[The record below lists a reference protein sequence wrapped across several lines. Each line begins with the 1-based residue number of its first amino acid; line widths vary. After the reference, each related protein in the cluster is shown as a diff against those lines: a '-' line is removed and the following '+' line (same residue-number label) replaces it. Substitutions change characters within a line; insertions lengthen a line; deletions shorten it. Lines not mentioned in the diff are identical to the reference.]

1 MLFLQST
8 FIFSQENIKHKVVK
22 GETLYAIAK
31 SYNISINKIYQLN
44 PSLKGATLQLGT
56 IVTLPNTLIV
66 KNTIEKPQFHKVKKG
81 ESFYSISKKY
91 NLSVNDL
98 ELLNPSIE
106 TNKLKEGE
114 KLSISKKEQA
124 ESIEIKKEEI
134 TQVKTEKI
142 A

>member
-1 MLFLQST
+1 M
-8 FIFSQENIKHKVVK
+8 
-22 GETLYAIAK
+22 
-31 SYNISINKIYQLN
+31 
-44 PSLKGATLQLGT
+44 KGATLQLGT